1 MLVQDDEVGR
11 FNRHPT
17 DRSDANP
24 FASP

>member
-1 MLVQDDEVGR
+1 VQDDEVGR